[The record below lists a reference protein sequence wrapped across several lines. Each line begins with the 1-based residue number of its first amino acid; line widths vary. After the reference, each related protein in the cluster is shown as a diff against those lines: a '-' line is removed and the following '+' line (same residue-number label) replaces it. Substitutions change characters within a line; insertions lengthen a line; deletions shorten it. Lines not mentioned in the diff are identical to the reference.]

1 MNKKDKKCCIVWCV
15 GLCVCEV
22 CVRMKGMGV
31 GGREDSLLRARVI
44 IISTVT
50 HTIIMMNYG

>member
-15 GLCVCEV
+15 GLCV